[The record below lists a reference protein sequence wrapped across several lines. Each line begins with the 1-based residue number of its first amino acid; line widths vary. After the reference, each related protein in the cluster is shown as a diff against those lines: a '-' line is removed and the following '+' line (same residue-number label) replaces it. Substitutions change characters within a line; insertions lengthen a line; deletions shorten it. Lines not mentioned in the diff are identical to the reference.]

1 MLKGTLTF
9 SWTGMNLQT
18 NDSSASPELPSEAKI
33 FRPVLQPSE
42 SIPPIGIYSGKGEK
56 EPRQWSDFHKLTHN
70 ILFHKCER
78 VFCAQGPMCW
88 TLWMGNLASKLP
100 WEWSTSS
107 PNRRSEGVGHVSN
120 RLVFQHI
127 LHNMCVS
134 VSICVGEVSRARLTT
149 PNCQG
154 KSCQLFFRADCR
166 CEIWC
171 DKKTVSFLLCFRR
184 GTLTWTA
191 AGSTSVATVATRRL
205 FYPLQCLA
213 MQPVCSSPS
222 QR

>member
-1 MLKGTLTF
+1 M
-9 SWTGMNLQT
+9 
-18 NDSSASPELPSEAKI
+18 
-33 FRPVLQPSE
+33 
-42 SIPPIGIYSGKGEK
+42 
-56 EPRQWSDFHKLTHN
+56 
-70 ILFHKCER
+70 
-78 VFCAQGPMCW
+78 FCAQGPTCW

-191 AGSTSVATVATRRL
+191 AGSRSAATVATRRL
-205 FYPLQCLA
+205 FYPSQCLA